1 MRIIIITVDFKGL
14 ISGIGILRIIYS
26 SLMVIQK
33 VGNNS
38 HAFFK
43 MSDKQTFLM
52 RPEELFAKNTLMGF
66 LGSTNKIKKG
76 FKF

>member
-52 RPEELFAKNTLMGF
+52 RHGQKNGI

>member
-52 RPEELFAKNTLMGF
+52 RHGQKNFLLKTL
-66 LGSTNKIKKG
+66 
-76 FKF
+76 